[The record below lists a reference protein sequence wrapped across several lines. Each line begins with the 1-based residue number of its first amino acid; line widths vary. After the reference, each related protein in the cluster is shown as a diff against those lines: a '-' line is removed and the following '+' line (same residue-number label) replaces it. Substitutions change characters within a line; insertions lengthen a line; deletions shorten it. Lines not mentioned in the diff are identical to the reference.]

1 MTSTHTS
8 SALTPFQ
15 FEGADVR
22 LIDRDGEPWFVLADV
37 CRVLEIGNPSDA
49 AKRLDQ
55 DEKMTLDNIEGH
67 SGQRG
72 GAQFQT
78 IINESGLYSLVL
90 TSRKA
95 AAKRF
100 KKWVTSEVL
109 PTLRRTG
116 AYVIGPEAEDLP
128 ALADGKLWGTRV
140 NKVNAAARMLSTVT
154 RLYGPEAARALFEM
168 EPGLP
173 RITHLRPGAL
183 AGTTQDDPVGCFR
196 HLMRTAG
203 GPGRTVGAMLH
214 LALSDR
220 LTEKSVLPLG
230 LRVGPQEA
238 PDMVAVANAHSFLAR
253 CYADTQWI
261 GEWRVALAQLA
272 GAMPSRGEVSFGRGA
287 SSRAILIPR
296 RTVLDLL
303 HGHRGPVM

>member
-1 MTSTHTS
+1 MTFTNTS

-37 CRVLEIGNPSDA
+37 CRVLEIANSRDA
-49 AKRLDQ
+49 AARLDD
-55 DEKMTLDNIEGH
+55 DEKGVVTTDTL
-67 SGQRG
+67 G
-72 GAQFQT
+72 GRQEAT

-128 ALADGKLWGTRV
+128 SIADGRLWGVRV
-140 NKVNAAARMLSTVT
+140 NKVNAAARMLSTVN

-168 EPGLP
+168 EAGLP

-196 HLMRTAG
+196 HLMHTAG

-238 PDMVAVANAHSFLAR
+238 PDTVAVANAHSFLAG

-272 GAMPSRGEVSFGRGA
+272 GAMPSRGEVTFGRGA